1 MKKIVGYAIV
11 WNSPSVNFAGYIERI
26 NKSALDGVLEKPGT
40 DVLAL
45 LDHDPS
51 RGVLARYTAGQ
62 GTLKLSVDN
71 HGLKYAF
78 TPPQSAAAVVESVER
93 GDLRGCSFAFALTQG
108 GDVWK
113 KTAENEYTR
122 TIIQFSDLSDITL
135 AYHPCYPETEV
146 HTE

>member
-1 MKKIVGYAIV
+1 MKKIAGYAIV
-11 WNSPSVNFAGYIERI
+11 WNSPSVNFAGYIEKI
-26 NKSALDGVLEKPGT
+26 SKSAMDGVLPKS

-51 RGVLARYTAGQ
+51 RGVLARSTNGQ

-71 HGLKYAF
+71 HGLKYTF
-78 TPPQSAAAVVESVER
+78 TPPQSAAAVTESVER
-93 GDLRGCSFAFALTQG
+93 GDLRGCSFAFSLTQG

-113 KTAENEYTR
+113 KVGENEYTR